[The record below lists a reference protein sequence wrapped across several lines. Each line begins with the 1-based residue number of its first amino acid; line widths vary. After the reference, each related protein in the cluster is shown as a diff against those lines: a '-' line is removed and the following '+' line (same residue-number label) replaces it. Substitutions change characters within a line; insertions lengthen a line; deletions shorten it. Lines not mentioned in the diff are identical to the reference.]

1 MAREDREAKRAARR
15 AAKAAKQEARLSAK
29 GERQKNRQGF
39 LSGIVGE
46 EGLSGLINTAADAG
60 IFDGGGA
67 PLTKE
72 NEDKG
77 DLMSNPLLLVG
88 IGLAAYMLM
97 KK

>member
-1 MAREDREAKRAARR
+1 MARADREAKRAARR
-15 AAKAAKQEARLSAK
+15 AAKAARQETRLAAK
-29 GERQKNRQGF
+29 GERQTSRQGF

-46 EGLSGLINTAADAG
+46 EGLSGLINTAADSG
-60 IFDGGGA
+60 LFGGGDV
-67 PLTKE
+67 PQTKE
-72 NEDKG
+72 SEGKD